1 MGAPYALSSDLVSA
15 WPAKS
20 LEVAQYIDGQVPLL
34 AMTQNAQ
41 TGTTYTF
48 VAADF
53 TKLVTLSNASP
64 VAVTLP
70 LEATVPWPTGTQL
83 RLLNQGAGTVTVAG
97 AVGVT
102 INGTP
107 LTLAQYKGANL
118 IKTGTNTWTFVPF
131 ASGVGAAVYSDA
143 NTGTYTGYAYKTFT
157 ASGTFTIT
165 TAGFADIAV
174 VGGGGGGGSSDGA
187 GGGGAGAA
195 FADQVYLA
203 VGTYTVKIGAGGV
216 NGALTS
222 GINGSGGN
230 GSATQLGIIAM
241 VGGGGGGGSVT
252 TRVAG
257 VDGGSGGGGCGGNAG
272 SALAGGTATI
282 AAYGNNGGAGAIV
295 PNYAGGGGGG
305 AAAAG
310 SAGAVQ
316 AGGAGGAGTSTS
328 IAGANP
334 SSTYSAGSYAFGG
347 GGGGGGGD
355 PAGTGGAGGSGG
367 GGAGQGDATAAV
379 AGSANTGGG
388 GGGSDLNDAKAGGSG
403 LVIVRVAV

>member
-41 TGTTYTF
+41 TGTSYTF

-53 TKLVTLSNASP
+53 TRLVTLSNASA

-70 LEATVPWPTGTQL
+70 LESSVAWPTGTQL

-118 IKTGTNTWTFVPF
+118 IKTGTNTWTFIPF

-157 ASGTFTIT
+157 ASGTLTVT
-165 TAGFADIAV
+165 TAGFADVYLVGGGGAGGYN
-174 VGGGGGGGSSDGA
+174 VGGGGGGGGVVAITNAYLPAGTLTVTIGAGGSASGNTPNNGLPSRIGSYFAPGGGAGGGTSALNGDNGKNGASGGGGQKTSGVGGSGDAGTTIGNNGGTGSASTAGGGGGGGSAVGAVGSGTTGGAGGAGTGTTIAGTTPTGAYVAGTFTAGGGGGGGGTGAAGAAGA
-187 GGGGAGAA
+187 GGGGAGA
-195 FADQVYLA
+195 
-203 VGTYTVKIGAGGV
+203 T
-216 NGALTS
+216 
-222 GINGSGGN
+222 
-230 GSATQLGIIAM
+230 
-241 VGGGGGGGSVT
+241 
-252 TRVAG
+252 
-257 VDGGSGGGGCGGNAG
+257 
-272 SALAGGTATI
+272 
-282 AAYGNNGGAGAIV
+282 AGA
-295 PNYAGGGGGG
+295 AT
-305 AAAAG
+305 
-310 SAGAVQ
+310 
-316 AGGAGGAGTSTS
+316 AGT
-328 IAGANP
+328 
-334 SSTYSAGSYAFGG
+334 
-347 GGGGGGGD
+347 
-355 PAGTGGAGGSGG
+355 
-367 GGAGQGDATAAV
+367 
-379 AGSANTGGG
+379 ANTGGG
-388 GGGSDLNDAKAGGSG
+388 GGGTAASASLGGNGASG